1 MPENQFWG
9 LSFSYFLEFL
19 NSWVFSPWVFFRRWT
34 KNKPALIVMP
44 VNCSPYIIHGFLSG
58 PGEAKL
64 NLSKLT
70 KQVPSDTPVL
80 ILAFNQAGQL
90 CARAMVPP
98 LCTIENSAVSGLLTN
113 SILFCWL
120 QSIKD
125 QCKKVDF
132 DTNTQSRFAPVG
144 FNSVLRTLQTYRN
157 THGSFL
163 VAPKFWTHEA
173 RLRALERRFVITKS
187 LSRV

>member
-1 MPENQFWG
+1 
-9 LSFSYFLEFL
+9 
-19 NSWVFSPWVFFRRWT
+19 
-34 KNKPALIVMP
+34 MP

-80 ILAFNQAGQL
+80 ILALNQAGQL

-98 LCTIENSAVSGLLTN
+98 LCTIENTAVSGLLTN

-120 QSIKD
+120 RSIKD

-144 FNSVLRTLQTYRN
+144 FNCVQDPSNLAQHTWKFPCGSGVLEERTRQ
-157 THGSFL
+157 G
-163 VAPKFWTHEA
+163 
-173 RLRALERRFVITKS
+173 
-187 LSRV
+187 

>member
-1 MPENQFWG
+1 
-9 LSFSYFLEFL
+9 
-19 NSWVFSPWVFFRRWT
+19 
-34 KNKPALIVMP
+34 MP

-80 ILAFNQAGQL
+80 ILALNQAGQL

-113 SILFCWL
+113 RFSVGY
-120 QSIKD
+120 D
-125 QCKKVDF
+125 
-132 DTNTQSRFAPVG
+132 QSRI
-144 FNSVLRTLQTYRN
+144 SVKKWILIQTHNQGLR
-157 THGSFL
+157 
-163 VAPKFWTHEA
+163 
-173 RLRALERRFVITKS
+173 RLVIT
-187 LSRV
+187 LC